1 MENENLPVKPTLKRI
16 NSAYIW
22 HEFQHIFHFEKGFL
36 YTMKGLM
43 LQPGKTVREFIVE
56 DRTKAVKP
64 VIFIL
69 VLSTVVTLIFKYI
82 DENLYFFSTEQFK
95 HKEIVV
101 KIYEWF
107 NHNIGYSF
115 LILGIHLTFWTKL
128 FFRKHTYNFW
138 ELLITFCY
146 YIGQTLFIIC
156 ILIIVLKYI
165 QLPFKEELVN
175 NWLGSKYIGFV
186 YLFWA
191 TGQFFGE
198 KKLINYVKST
208 LAVIMGGLSFILIT
222 QILVQLVDL
231 LIEKVKH
238 LF

>member
-1 MENENLPVKPTLKRI
+1 MEDEKLPVKPALKRI

-43 LQPGKTVREFIVE
+43 LQPGKTVREFILE

-69 VLSTVVTLIFKYI
+69 VISTVVTLILKYTGDNI
-82 DENLYFFSTEQFK
+82 YFFSTEQFHHRK
-95 HKEIVV
+95 IVE
-101 KIYEWF
+101 KTYEWL
-107 NHNIGYSF
+107 NHNIGYTF
-115 LILGIHLTFWTKL
+115 LILGIHITFWTKL
-128 FFRKHTYNFW
+128 FFRKHPYNFW

-146 YIGQTLFIIC
+146 YIGQALFIIF
-156 ILIIVLKYI
+156 ILIIVLKYTH
-165 QLPFKEELVN
+165 LPFIED
-175 NWLGSKYIGFV
+175 LGKYVGFI

-198 KKLINYVKST
+198 KKLINYIKST
-208 LAVIMGGLSFILIT
+208 FAVILGGLSFTLIT
-222 QILVQLVDL
+222 EVLVQLVDV

-238 LF
+238 

>member
-1 MENENLPVKPTLKRI
+1 MEDEKLPVKPTLKRI

-43 LQPGKTVREFIVE
+43 FQPGKTVI
-56 DRTKAVKP
+56 
-64 VIFIL
+64 
-69 VLSTVVTLIFKYI
+69 STVVTLIFKYI
-82 DENLYFFSTEQFK
+82 GENMYFFSTEQFHNRK
-95 HKEIVV
+95 IVV

-107 NHNIGYSF
+107 NNNIGYTF

-128 FFRKHTYNFW
+128 FFRKHPYNFW

-146 YIGQTLFIIC
+146 YIGQALFIIF
-156 ILIIVLKYI
+156 ILTIALKYTR
-165 QLPFKEELVN
+165 LSFKEELD
-175 NWLGSKYIGFV
+175 KYVGFA

-208 LAVIMGGLSFILIT
+208 FAIIIGGLSFTLIT
-222 QILVQLVDL
+222 EVLVQLVDL
-231 LIEKVKH
+231 LIEKAKH
-238 LF
+238 

>member
-1 MENENLPVKPTLKRI
+1 MEDEKLRGKPTLKRI

-69 VLSTVVTLIFKYI
+69 VISTVVTLILKYTG
-82 DENLYFFSTEQFK
+82 DNLYFFSTEQFHNK
-95 HKEIVV
+95 KIVV

-107 NHNIGYSF
+107 NHNIGYTF
-115 LILGIHLTFWTKL
+115 LIIGIHITFWTKL
-128 FFRKHTYNFW
+128 FFWKHSYNFW

-146 YIGQTLFIIC
+146 YIGQTLFITF
-156 ILIIVLKYI
+156 ILMISLKYTH
-165 QLPFKEELVN
+165 LSFKDEL
-175 NWLGSKYIGFV
+175 SKYIGFV
-186 YLFWA
+186 YLFWS

-208 LAVIMGGLSFILIT
+208 FAVILGGLSFTVIT
-222 QILVQLVDL
+222 EALVQLVDL
-231 LIEKVKH
+231 LIEKAKH
-238 LF
+238 

>member
-1 MENENLPVKPTLKRI
+1 MEVEKLPVKPTLKRI
-16 NSAYIW
+16 DSAYIW

-43 LQPGKTVREFIVE
+43 LQPGKTVREFILE

-69 VLSTVVTLIFKYI
+69 VISTVFALTFKYI
-82 DENLYFFSTEQFK
+82 GDDMYFFSTEQFHNRK
-95 HKEIVV
+95 IIVI
-101 KIYEWF
+101 IYEWF

-115 LILGIHLTFWTKL
+115 IILGFHLTFWTKL
-128 FFRKHTYNFW
+128 FFRKHPYNFW

-146 YIGQTLFIIC
+146 YIGQALFIIF
-156 ILIIVLKYI
+156 IFTVLLKYTH
-165 QLPFKEELVN
+165 LSFKEGL
-175 NWLGSKYIGFV
+175 SKYIGFA

-198 KKLINYVKST
+198 KKIINYVKST
-208 LAVIMGGLSFILIT
+208 FAVILGGLSFTLIT
-222 QILVQLVDL
+222 EVFVQLIDL

-238 LF
+238 

>member
-1 MENENLPVKPTLKRI
+1 MEEEKLPVKPTLKRI

-36 YTMKGLM
+36 YTLKGLM
-43 LQPGKTVREFIVE
+43 LQPGKTVREFILE

-69 VLSTVVTLIFKYI
+69 VISTVVTLILKNTG
-82 DENLYFFSTEQFK
+82 DNMYFFSTEQYHDRK
-95 HKEIVV
+95 IVE

-115 LILGIHLTFWTKL
+115 LILGIHITFWAKL
-128 FFRKHTYNFW
+128 FFRKHPYNFW

-146 YIGQTLFIIC
+146 YIGQALFITF
-156 ILIIVLKYI
+156 ILIIVLKYTHFS
-165 QLPFKEELVN
+165 FKDEL
-175 NWLGSKYIGFV
+175 GKYTGFT
-186 YLFWA
+186 YLLWA

-198 KKLINYVKST
+198 EKLINYVKSAFT
-208 LAVIMGGLSFILIT
+208 VILGVLSFTLIT
-222 QILVQLVDL
+222 EVLVQLVDFL
-231 LIEKVKH
+231 VGKATH
-238 LF
+238 

>member
-1 MENENLPVKPTLKRI
+1 MEDEKLPVKPTLKRI

-43 LQPGKTVREFIVE
+43 LRPGKTVREFILE

-69 VLSTVVTLIFKYI
+69 VISTVVTLIFKYI
-82 DENLYFFSTEQFK
+82 GEDFYFFSTEQFHHRK
-95 HKEIVV
+95 IVV

-128 FFRKHTYNFW
+128 LFRKHPYNFW

-146 YIGQTLFIIC
+146 YIGQALFIIF
-156 ILIIVLKYI
+156 ILTIVLKNI
-165 QLPFKEELVN
+165 PLPFKEGLN
-175 NWLGSKYIGFV
+175 KYTGFA

-198 KKLINYVKST
+198 NKLINYVKST
-208 LAVIMGGLSFILIT
+208 FAVIIGGLSFTLIT
-222 QILVQLVDL
+222 EVLVQLVDL

-238 LF
+238 

>member
-1 MENENLPVKPTLKRI
+1 MEDDKLPVKPTLKRI

-22 HEFQHIFHFEKGFL
+22 HEFQHIIHFEKGFP
-36 YTMKGLM
+36 YTLKGLM
-43 LQPGKTVREFIVE
+43 LQPGKTVREFILE

-69 VLSTVVTLIFKYI
+69 VISTVVTLIFKNTGDNI
-82 DENLYFFSTEQFK
+82 YFFSTEQFHHRK
-95 HKEIVV
+95 IVE

-115 LILGIHLTFWTKL
+115 LILGIYITFWAKL
-128 FFRKHTYNFW
+128 FFRKHPYNFW
-138 ELLITFCY
+138 ELLIAFCY
-146 YIGQTLFIIC
+146 YIGQTLFITF
-156 ILIIVLKYI
+156 ILIIVLKYTH
-165 QLPFKEELVN
+165 LPFKDELR
-175 NWLGSKYIGFV
+175 KYIGFT

-208 LAVIMGGLSFILIT
+208 FVVILGGLSFALIT
-222 QILVQLVDL
+222 SVLVQLVDL
-231 LIEKVKH
+231 LIEKASH
-238 LF
+238 